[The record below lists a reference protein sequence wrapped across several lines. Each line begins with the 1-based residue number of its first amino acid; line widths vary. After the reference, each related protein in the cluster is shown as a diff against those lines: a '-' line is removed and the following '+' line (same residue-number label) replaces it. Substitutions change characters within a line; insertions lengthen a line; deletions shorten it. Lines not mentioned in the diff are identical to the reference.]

1 MRSCVCLCFV
11 IALTFSK
18 ESPEPFLP
26 FPPFSLAKVFSS
38 TCRPLPTKIYVLP
51 RVSILKHREIDTSC
65 GPCRGSCSRAT
76 RCASLSI
83 WRAEHIGNT
92 SYCTASPT
100 HHLSPITHLPFS
112 RPPHGHSHHTSSA
125 LDSLRFPAFTPPG
138 LCFSLSSTCTVVV
151 GLGRSLLALLNP
163 ALRLC
168 AFSQINHPACP
179 PHYSDYT
186 HKDLSRTPILGY
198 GVYVII

>member
-1 MRSCVCLCFV
+1 
-11 IALTFSK
+11 
-18 ESPEPFLP
+18 
-26 FPPFSLAKVFSS
+26 
-38 TCRPLPTKIYVLP
+38 
-51 RVSILKHREIDTSC
+51 VSILKHREIDSC
-65 GPCRGSCSRAT
+65 GPCRGPRSRAT

-83 WRAEHIGNT
+83 SRAEHIGNT

-100 HHLSPITHLPFS
+100 HHLSPITRLPFS
-112 RPPHGHSHHTSSA
+112 RPPHGHSQHTSST
-125 LDSLRFPAFTPPG
+125 LDSLRFPVLAPPG

-151 GLGRSLLALLNP
+151 GLGRYLLALLNP

-168 AFSQINHPACP
+168 ALSQINHPACP

-198 GVYVII
+198 GVYVIILTYWRKSGASRSLRVRCFVSGTRSSLHRGARLPSPCGASLQHIPAYHG